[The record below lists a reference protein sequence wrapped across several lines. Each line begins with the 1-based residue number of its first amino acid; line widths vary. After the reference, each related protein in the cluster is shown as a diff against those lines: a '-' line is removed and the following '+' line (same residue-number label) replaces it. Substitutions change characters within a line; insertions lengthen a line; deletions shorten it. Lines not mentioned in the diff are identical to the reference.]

1 MMNQANTET
10 ELKLYTLAKITGGED
25 PAVEGIIGVLV
36 DLFPEKGYGIIEL
49 NDEDEERLG
58 RMVVSTAIEN
68 LVPVSDVSNQAA

>member
-1 MMNQANTET
+1 MMSQTNTQT
-10 ELKLYTLAKITGGED
+10 ELKLYALAQITGGDD

-58 RMVVSTAIEN
+58 RMVVSTALEH
-68 LVPVSDVSNQAA
+68 LVPVSDISNQAA

>member
-58 RMVVSTAIEN
+58 RMVVSTALEN
-68 LVPVSDVSNQAA
+68 LVPVPNVSNQAA